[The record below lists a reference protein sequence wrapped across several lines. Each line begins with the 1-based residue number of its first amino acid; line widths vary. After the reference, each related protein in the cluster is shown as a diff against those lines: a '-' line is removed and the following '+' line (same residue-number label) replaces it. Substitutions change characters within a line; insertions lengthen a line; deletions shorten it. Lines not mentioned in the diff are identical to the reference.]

1 MKNTQELAAIKSLRG
16 TNLGVIRLSK
26 LAYPR
31 EEDFTI
37 TMDGMEIKP
46 IGYDTYGHPVISE
59 EQFKLYNA
67 LKSIY
72 ERKNE
77 NFFVSVEYNAM
88 PFCIRSE
95 LFDSV
100 DGIANCLFKLKLLKE
115 MLICRKQAAF
125 SGRELNEFVIFNKYY
140 LTKNGHVHMVDFM
153 SFNTERIND
162 ENVENRPDMKDVVSV
177 DDLNEIII
185 GKEVHIPNVGE
196 RCIICGK
203 VLELEEVINADIS
216 ENEKAEK
223 GHLSCFEKFEET
235 VNWERA
241 NEIVDSAYDNF
252 TSEIQ
257 EEFFDEDDEIKPYKV
272 YLYHT
277 PDGDVSI
284 RFKKKVIEIKW
295 FGKFKPFDFESL
307 FENERVTKKTE
318 GEERV
323 IHAWSK
329 DKAVEYLLRVKNS

>member
-1 MKNTQELAAIKSLRG
+1 MKNTQELATIISLRG

-31 EEDFTI
+31 EKDFTI
-37 TMDGMEIKP
+37 TMDGIEIKP

-67 LKSIY
+67 LKSIH

-77 NFFVSVEYNAM
+77 NFSISVEYNAM

-100 DGIANCLFKLKLLKE
+100 DGIEKSLLDLKLLKK
-115 MLICRKQAAF
+115 MLVYRKQAAF
-125 SGRELNEFVIFNKYY
+125 SGKELNEFVIYNKYF
-140 LTKNGHVHMVDFM
+140 LSKNGHVYIVDFM
-153 SFNTERIND
+153 SFDTEKLNN
-162 ENVENRPDMKDVVSV
+162 ESVENRPDMKDVVSV
-177 DDLNEIII
+177 DDLNEIIV
-185 GKEVHIPNVGE
+185 GKEVHIPNEEE
-196 RCIICGK
+196 RCVICGK
-203 VLELEEVINADIS
+203 VLKLEEVINADIF

-223 GHLSCFEKFEET
+223 GHISCFEKFEET

-252 TSEIQ
+252 TSEIL
-257 EEFFDEDDEIKPYKV
+257 EEFFDEDDEIKSYKV

-277 PDGDVSI
+277 SDGDFSI
-284 RFKKKVIEIKW
+284 RFKNKVTEIKW

-307 FENERVTKKTE
+307 FENEMVTKKIE